1 MAKFASII
9 ALLFAALVLFAAL
22 GEYMYLQ
29 KHQQWWKHRSCA
41 RGQVGHGQESVETI
55 THARISALTLRK
67 HDMDLATMSSQ
78 LTSVFATSL
87 VNLCANSLV
96 VVLIDSSLGG
106 SCRRFFSSVAL
117 LADARWLPSTNFGGY
132 RRRIK
137 SVALPDDEKR
147 RLLLIA
153 IERLRLLFQIV
164 RKTFVVSEGIK
175 KEPKQVPGD
184 ILSFFTRKNFNGT
197 DRGETITNNGFEERT
212 SCSAHVLYMYKLLC
226 SCSEVS
232 DGCVSNK
239 WKLWLEFRYMS
250 SLCDAL

>member
-1 MAKFASII
+1 MEDESRRWFSSSI
-9 ALLFAALVLFAAL
+9 LL
-22 GEYMYLQ
+22 
-29 KHQQWWKHRSCA
+29 
-41 RGQVGHGQESVETI
+41 I
-55 THARISALTLRK
+55 
-67 HDMDLATMSSQ
+67 
-78 LTSVFATSL
+78 
-87 VNLCANSLV
+87 
-96 VVLIDSSLGG
+96 GG

-117 LADARWLPSTNFGGY
+117 LADARWLPSTNLGGY
-132 RRRIK
+132 CRRIK

-232 DGCVSNK
+232 DGCVRTVNLGENMSGRLTDEVTRVVEDSQTKSRDIVLCYGVCNVVWPDVGLYVFEGLLVK
-239 WKLWLEFRYMS
+239 GGGYYKLCGSRYLKLDHGRRP
-250 SLCDAL
+250 SLT